1 MGYSMVAFAIIPS
14 VLDLAN
20 GLVGWTTKD
29 AERLDLFPK
38 AHGRAAQWLNLWQLR
53 DSTPSME

>member
-1 MGYSMVAFAIIPS
+1 MVAFAIIPS

-20 GLVGWTTKD
+20 SLVGWTTKD